1 MRSPMGAGHSRIFG
15 GASDSMTP
23 KTKSFWSASLGPVMV
38 ILNLGAIVLIGWLV
52 LKYPDNFLLRTVG
65 PLFGITRGATPP
77 SISSAQQYILEC
89 SESALDHAKQ
99 LSPEGRAGLNSEQRA
114 ALDAVINQCIADV
127 EGKN

>member
-1 MRSPMGAGHSRIFG
+1 
-15 GASDSMTP
+15 MTP

-89 SESALDHAKQ
+89 SKSVLDHAKQ

-127 EGKN
+127 ERKN